1 MHDHGSIYSRIEG
14 ASPGRFAALVTK
26 HEVVTLGKLGE
37 ERAQALGRAPVAAMS
52 GFQIAVVHDCPER
65 VYSVEKLFETWATRF
80 CRGL

>member
-1 MHDHGSIYSRIEG
+1 M
-14 ASPGRFAALVTK
+14 TK

-65 VYSVEKLFETWATRF
+65 VNLGRKNRLARATKKNQPLVQHVPTY
-80 CRGL
+80 GAKQHAKEDGVQY